1 MKYFR
6 SMKTDSKGFKLV
18 EIIVTIVAAGI
29 LGAIFVQLMGTAL
42 NSSWNSVEIVRDE
55 SNAERLMERIIGEY
69 VALINN
75 DPDNA
80 LETIDDYHGQ
90 TIYGI
95 NITANYIQFDAGGNE
110 VIIGPPPASGE
121 NLKFVL
127 QAPTQLA
134 PAIKSRYAL
143 TAILTQSRVASDDQ
157 IVIY

>member
-1 MKYFR
+1 M
-6 SMKTDSKGFKLV
+6 

-55 SNAERLMERIIGEY
+55 SNGERLMERIIGEY
-69 VALINN
+69 VALINS

-80 LETIDDYHGQ
+80 LSAIDDYHGQ

-95 NITANYIQFDAGGNE
+95 NITASYIQFDAGGNE
-110 VIIGPPPASGE
+110 VIIGPPPATGE
-121 NLKFVL
+121 SLKFVL
-127 QAPTQLA
+127 QAPSQLA
-134 PAIKSRYAL
+134 PAIRFRYPLTTILTKSR
-143 TAILTQSRVASDDQ
+143 TASNDQ

>member
-1 MKYFR
+1 MNHLR
-6 SMKTDSKGFKLV
+6 SIKIDSKGFTLV

-55 SNAERLMERIIGEY
+55 SNGERLMERIIGEY

-80 LETIDDYHGQ
+80 LGTIDDYHGQ

-95 NITANYIQFDAGGNE
+95 NITANYIQFNAGGNE
-110 VIIGPPPASGE
+110 VIIGPPPATGE

-127 QAPTQLA
+127 QAPSQVA
-134 PAIKSRYAL
+134 PAIRFRYPL
-143 TAILTQSRVASDDQ
+143 TAILTKSRTASNDQ

>member
-1 MKYFR
+1 M
-6 SMKTDSKGFKLV
+6 DAKGFTLV

-80 LETIDDYHGQ
+80 LDTIDNYHNQ

-110 VIIGPPPASGE
+110 AIIGPPPATGE

-127 QAPTQLA
+127 QAPSQLA
-134 PAIKSRYAL
+134 PAIRYRYPLTTILTKSR
-143 TAILTQSRVASDDQ
+143 TASDDQ